1 MKYFGGKIKD
11 LRLERNLPLRK
22 VAAYLDI
29 DTSILSKIE
38 RGEREA
44 NRTIVIKAAQ
54 FFKLNEEDFLTNFYS
69 DQVAKIIYREDNCDN
84 ILKVAE
90 QKIQYIKTQS
100 LKQGKLDFNNG

>member
-1 MKYFGGKIKD
+1 MKYFGEKIKN

-38 RGEREA
+38 RGERNA
-44 NRTIVIKAAQ
+44 NRTIAIKAAQ

-69 DQVAKIIYREDNCDN
+69 DQIAKIIYREDNCDN

-90 QKIQYIKTQS
+90 EKINYYKAQEN
-100 LKQGKLDFNNG
+100 GK